1 MVGWQC
7 AQPPLLSASLGIVG
21 VEGLVCALSFPS
33 SPYQREWKEKKTRFP
48 PPHPRERTSVMEPW
62 FHCSEALVSWI
73 LTIRAASEAFGLVNL
88 VQLRVTQIGA
98 SEFGGNRHK

>member
-21 VEGLVCALSFPS
+21 GGGLVGALSCPS
-33 SPYQREWKEKKTRFP
+33 SPYQRGWKEKKTTCP

>member
-1 MVGWQC
+1 M
-7 AQPPLLSASLGIVG
+7 PSLSL
-21 VEGLVCALSFPS
+21 
-33 SPYQREWKEKKTRFP
+33 P
-48 PPHPRERTSVMEPW
+48 PPTKGNGKKRRPDSPPHHPRERTSVMEPW

-88 VQLRVTQIGA
+88 IQLRVTQIGA